1 MEYLI
6 GMQQKTL
13 EPLLRK
19 YLNSAV
25 FAETLCIRE
34 VCLPYIRIYAAGH
47 VQTVYLAEILA
58 EIVVEYLQ
66 MQYLKNCI
74 RKEHGRLS
82 YWKQRC
88 IRMDIVREIW
98 TGKEKGCIER
108 QKEEIAQELTRWLLS
123 EKTPL
128 MLDGFWTFRCKTIAQ
143 KVDAVMHKVTGNY
156 TLLQEQEDLVRR
168 LQSVV
173 QSQKPSVGGVYIE
186 RQEAQYILYD
196 AVGRQIRMELQ
207 TEMTCTEEERLILGL
222 VYLSPAI
229 LYVKETVD
237 PLIVRLLYGIFPG
250 RVYEI

>member
-1 MEYLI
+1 
-6 GMQQKTL
+6 
-13 EPLLRK
+13 
-19 YLNSAV
+19 
-25 FAETLCIRE
+25 
-34 VCLPYIRIYAAGH
+34 
-47 VQTVYLAEILA
+47 
-58 EIVVEYLQ
+58 
-66 MQYLKNCI
+66 
-74 RKEHGRLS
+74 
-82 YWKQRC
+82 
-88 IRMDIVREIW
+88 
-98 TGKEKGCIER
+98 
-108 QKEEIAQELTRWLLS
+108 
-123 EKTPL
+123 
-128 MLDGFWTFRCKTIAQ
+128 
-143 KVDAVMHKVTGNY
+143 
-156 TLLQEQEDLVRR
+156 